1 MVPSGDRPIS
11 PASSLISPYGGSLK
25 NLLVSESRA
34 NEIKA
39 SAGGYASQTL
49 DKKILCD
56 LELLA
61 QGGFS
66 PLTTFMGKQ
75 DFERVQSD
83 MRLADG
89 TFWPLPV
96 ALPVDASV
104 GVQVGQPL
112 ALRDVYGNLL
122 ALMQVEDVFEASRFD
137 VMDNNQGN
145 NDNCGYV
152 SGPLEVIR
160 TPPHF
165 DFTSLRLS
173 PAHVRQEFDRR
184 GWHQAT
190 AFYTG
195 KIIYRPVE
203 EAIRMAMGRESGE
216 LLIHPAVGVA
226 TPGDVEH
233 YTRVRCHKAVF
244 EEAFRRDRAMLALV
258 PASTEKPGLRGLY
271 LQAIVSRNYGCKR
284 LIVNPGEFFT
294 DISKAFAGNA
304 IANASV
310 DCHNAT
316 GVELKFLPEVAFVP
330 DTDRFFEAD
339 QLPDGVK
346 NVRRMT
352 DVNDV
357 SVLSA
362 GEAFPDWFVRPGV
375 AEILAESHPP
385 RHRQGL
391 TIWFT
396 GLSGSGKSTVAH
408 ALVERLAEF
417 GRNVAFLDGDEIRT
431 HLSRG
436 LGFTREDR
444 DTNINRVGYVAGLV
458 AAQGGTT
465 ICSVISPYRA
475 TRGNARRASKGRF
488 VEIYCCTPI
497 EVCESRDVKGLYA
510 RARAASAEGK
520 GMGFTGIDDPYEEPV
535 NPEVTL
541 DTSKSGVEKCVD
553 VIIEKLQQLGF
564 IRKS

>member
-1 MVPSGDRPIS
+1 MISSGDRPIS
-11 PASSLISPYGGSLK
+11 PETGLISPYGGSLT
-25 NLLVSESRA
+25 NLIVSEARA
-34 NEIKA
+34 SEIKA
-39 SAGGYASQTL
+39 RASGFASLTL
-49 DKKILCD
+49 DEKTLCD

-61 QGGFS
+61 QGGYS
-66 PLTTFMGKQ
+66 PLATFMGQQDYKQ
-75 DFERVQSD
+75 VLSE
-83 MRLADG
+83 MKLADG

-96 ALPVDASV
+96 MLPVVPSAGVEV
-104 GVQVGQPL
+104 GRPL

-122 ALMQVEDVFEASRFD
+122 GLMQVEELFAADQLEERR
-137 VMDNNQGN
+137 GN
-145 NDNCGYV
+145 DTEKDKRHYA

-165 DFTSLRLS
+165 DFTPLRLS
-173 PAHVRQEFDRR
+173 PAQVRHELARR
-184 GWHQAT
+184 GWQNAT
-190 AFYTG
+190 MFYTN
-195 KIIYRPVE
+195 KIIYQPVE
-203 EAIRMAMGRESGE
+203 EAIKQVTGNAEGG

-226 TPGDVEH
+226 KPGDVEH

-244 EEAFRRDRAMLALV
+244 ESAFGDESAMLSLV
-258 PASTEKPGLRGLY
+258 PAVSEGSGLRML
-271 LQAIVSRNYGCKR
+271 LAQAVISRNYGCKS
-284 LIVNPGEFFT
+284 LLVNPGEFFSGGSQALA
-294 DISKAFAGNA
+294 DNS
-304 IANASV
+304 IARALA
-310 DCHNAT
+310 DCQNQT
-316 GVELKFLPEVAFVP
+316 SVELKFLPEAGLSDINVNALLSEGKP
-330 DTDRFFEAD
+330 
-339 QLPDGVK
+339 LPG
-346 NVRRMT
+346 
-352 DVNDV
+352 
-357 SVLSA
+357 
-362 GEAFPDWFVRPGV
+362 WFVRPEV

-431 HLSRG
+431 HLSKG

-475 TRGNARRASKGRF
+475 TRENARRASKGRF
-488 VEIYCCTPI
+488 VEVYCSTPI

-520 GMGFTGIDDPYEEPV
+520 GMGFTGIDDPYEEPL
-535 NPEVTL
+535 NPEVTV
-541 DTSKSGVEKCVD
+541 DTSKLGVEKCVD
-553 VIIEKLQQLGF
+553 AIVARLIELGF
-564 IRKS
+564 IRHG